1 MPIFGFK
8 PIIWFLENLNMT
20 ADICLIKNESV
31 SALFPDKNK
40 FLYRNIPIGV
50 KHVNIFFV
58 VVVEPL

>member
-1 MPIFGFK
+1 
-8 PIIWFLENLNMT
+8 MT

-50 KHVNIFFV
+50 KHVNIFVV